1 MLANKGEFEQAEE
14 VYKKALD
21 YHVESYELLYNLA
34 MIQLELGKT
43 NDAEKNLEFALVIN
57 PDIKEAIY
65 SLGNIKLLK
74 GKYMML

>member
-1 MLANKGEFEQAEE
+1 
-14 VYKKALD
+14 
-21 YHVESYELLYNLA
+21 

-43 NDAEKNLEFALVIN
+43 NDAEKNLEFALVIK

-74 GKYMML
+74 GKYNDALNFIMK